1 MNNCK
6 LCKSKEIKKNGKI
19 RGKQRY
25 KCKECGYTYV
35 LGDERVKLNEKVEA
49 MVLLLYSTGKG
60 SYRFIARLLGVSVYA
75 VYSWIKRAGK
85 KYNADEISINIK
97 EIEID
102 EMWHYIQKKVINA
115 GYLKDL
121 IELQKS
127 VSLGLQ
133 DKEILRQ
140 CISCIKSLNT

>member
-1 MNNCK
+1 M
-6 LCKSKEIKKNGKI
+6 CKSEEIKKNGQI

-35 LGDERVKLNEKVEA
+35 LGDKREKLNDKVEA
-49 MVLLLYSTGKG
+49 LVLLLYSTGKA
-60 SYRFIARLLGVSVYA
+60 SYGFIARLVGVSSPTVYR
-75 VYSWIKRAGK
+75 WIKRIAK
-85 KYNADEISINIK
+85 SYPEDNIPK
-97 EIEID
+97 EVQEIEID

-127 VSLGLQ
+127 VLLGLQ
-133 DKEILRQ
+133 DKETLRQ
-140 CISCIKSLNT
+140 CIGCIVS

>member
-1 MNNCK
+1 MNKCK
-6 LCKSKEIKKNGKI
+6 LCKSEEIKKNGQI

-35 LGDERVKLNEKVEA
+35 LGDKRVKLNDKVEA
-49 MVLLLYSTGKG
+49 LVLLLYSTGKG

-75 VYSWIKRAGK
+75 VYIWVKRAGNRYK
-85 KYNADEISINIK
+85 PDDIGESTT

-102 EMWHYIQKKVINA
+102 EMWHYIQKKVISA

-127 VSLGLQ
+127 VLLGLQ

-140 CISCIKSLNT
+140 CISCIRS